1 VNGMPTDLADWSSRQ
16 TDQVIQNIA
25 SRGLLL
31 SREEI
36 RSVLSKMGE
45 TMSMRK
51 LHRKIAIMAFVLELD
66 EGDTCTTGQIAY
78 GAMRFCRPQ
87 SSITK
92 DMVGGIMRIIAKWG
106 YVSIVVS
113 NLERWP
119 SNIYR
124 RTALE

>member
-1 VNGMPTDLADWSSRQ
+1 MPHLAEWSLNQS
-16 TDQVIQNIA
+16 DQVIQNIA

-31 SREEI
+31 GKEEI
-36 RSVLSKMGE
+36 RHVLSKMGE

-66 EGDTCTTGQIAY
+66 EGDTCTTGQIAN
-78 GAMRFCRPQ
+78 GAMKFCRRQ
-87 SSITK
+87 STISK

-106 YVSIVVS
+106 YVTISVS
-113 NLERWP
+113 TFERWP